1 MWCQIQIDKVV
12 LKPITFSAN
21 LLNIQAHD
29 QCLSQYNYAKLFTQ
43 NRFHII
49 LNCLVDKARIT
60 LMRNIFRWSD
70 GETLLSFKNLCFF
83 ALFIELNVR
92 QGLHGIFPIGNATV
106 FGSLKFSL
114 TNITIFFHST
124 SIIYQEVKTFV
135 ETFALLKKKPKLFIA
150 TDIEESRY
158 TTLNMIDIEWEVLS
172 TNRKVISAREGFI
185 FLLQG
190 N

>member
-1 MWCQIQIDKVV
+1 M
-12 LKPITFSAN
+12 
-21 LLNIQAHD
+21 
-29 QCLSQYNYAKLFTQ
+29 
-43 NRFHII
+43 
-49 LNCLVDKARIT
+49 
-60 LMRNIFRWSD
+60 
-70 GETLLSFKNLCFF
+70 
-83 ALFIELNVR
+83 
-92 QGLHGIFPIGNATV
+92 
-106 FGSLKFSL
+106 
-114 TNITIFFHST
+114 
-124 SIIYQEVKTFV
+124 KTFE

>member
-1 MWCQIQIDKVV
+1 
-12 LKPITFSAN
+12 
-21 LLNIQAHD
+21 
-29 QCLSQYNYAKLFTQ
+29 
-43 NRFHII
+43 
-49 LNCLVDKARIT
+49 
-60 LMRNIFRWSD
+60 MRNIFRWSD
-70 GETLLSFKNLCFF
+70 GETLLSCKNLCFF

-92 QGLHGIFPIGNATV
+92 QGLHGIFPIRNATV

-124 SIIYQEVKTFV
+124 SIIYQEVKTFE

-172 TNRKVISAREGFI
+172 TNWKVISAREGFI